1 MGEQL
6 GKLVSLN
13 VALPVAVMHGS
24 KEIQTGINKEPASER
39 LFLTKNGLHG
49 DGQGDLVHHG
59 GEDKAVCVYSLEH
72 FPYWESAWGRPVL
85 PGAFGENFTA
95 EGLTEEQLCIGD
107 VVRIGSAL
115 VQVSQ
120 PRQPCFKLGL
130 KHGLPELP
138 VHVQETG
145 YTGFYFRVLEEGE
158 VGSGDTFMLE
168 RRDSAGITLQE
179 ANRVMHTDKKDA
191 AGIAQVLN
199 VAALSASWRE
209 TLSSRLAKLNAAD
222 GRS

>member
-24 KEIQTGINKEPASER
+24 REIQTGINKEPAAGR
-39 LFLTKNGLHG
+39 VFLTKTGLHG

-59 GEDKAVCVYSLEH
+59 GEDKAVCVYSRDH
-72 FPYWESAWGRPVL
+72 FPYWEEAWGKQVR

-95 EGLTEEQLCIGD
+95 EGLTEEKLCVGD
-107 VVRIGSAL
+107 VVRVGSAL

-138 VHVQETG
+138 VRVQENG

-158 VGSGDTFMLE
+158 VGAGDSFTLE
-168 RRDSAGITLQE
+168 RRDPAGLTLRE

-191 AGIAQVLN
+191 AGIAKVLE

-209 TLSSRLAKLNAAD
+209 TLSSRLAKLD
-222 GRS
+222 R

>member
-1 MGEQL
+1 MVERL
-6 GKLVSLN
+6 GTLVSLN

-24 KEIQTGINKEPASER
+24 KEIQTGINKKPAEGR
-39 LFLTKNGLHG
+39 LFLTKTGLNG

-59 GEDKAVCVYSLEH
+59 GEDKAVCVYSLAH
-72 FPYWESAWGRPVL
+72 FPYWEEAWGKPVE
-85 PGAFGENFTA
+85 PGAFGENFTT
-95 EGLTEEQLCIGD
+95 EGLTEDALRIGD
-107 VVRIGSAL
+107 VLRVGTAL

-138 VHVQETG
+138 VRVQENG

-158 VGSGDTFMLE
+158 VGAGDPFLLE

-191 AGIAQVLN
+191 AGIAKVLE

-209 TLSSRLAKLNAAD
+209 TLSSRLAKLEAEAD
-222 GRS
+222 RA